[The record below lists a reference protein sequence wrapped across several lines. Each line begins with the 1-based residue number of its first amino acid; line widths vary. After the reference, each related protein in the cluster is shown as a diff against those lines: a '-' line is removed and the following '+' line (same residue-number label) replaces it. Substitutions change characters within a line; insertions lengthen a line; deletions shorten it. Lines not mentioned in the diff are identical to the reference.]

1 MDKIIV
7 NPLDVRGLGNIVS
20 PKTISDFGVLNGTLS
35 SGSDTVNNQSMTVY
49 STDYLVG
56 SSISLSAVDGNS
68 DTVDVITDSQV
79 TVYAVLK
86 DDDDTV
92 IEGATVY
99 FNVNGTI
106 SSDVTDNTGEAEGPT
121 INYGGDDDVYYIRA
135 YYTGTGSL
143 AGCCAYKRLYNISS
157 VVSLVLYGDKI
168 IIQAGDT
175 LKLLAK
181 VEGTDVDGSIVPVPN
196 SRVIFIKYNPELF
209 KFVGTGG
216 TETDTFEYNYSRVV
230 MTPTSAGTLLDGSSP
245 NLYYCWASLGEDT
258 SNFYDFFGDV
268 TIEFDVVSLSNQGAL
283 LQIYADGSTNYF
295 QKTLLDDFGCV
306 GGEHIKVTVTENI
319 VECYKDDV
327 KIDSLTTEVD
337 FNNNKYRIGF
347 RGYSGWSLKFKN
359 FVIGGY

>member
-56 SSISLSAVDGNS
+56 SSISLSAVDGNN

-121 INYGGDDDVYYIRA
+121 INYGGEDEVYYIRA
-135 YYTGTGSL
+135 YYLGTNGL
-143 AGCCAYKRLYNISS
+143 AGCTSYKIMPNNYAHVPDNLK
-157 VVSLVLYGDKI
+157 VYGTKTI
-168 IIQAGDT
+168 MQTGDT
-175 LKLLAK
+175 LKLFGVVTDEGNEPVQGVR
-181 VEGTDVDGSIVPVPN
+181 VEFYIIDG
-196 SRVIFIKYNPELF
+196 
-209 KFVGTGG
+209 
-216 TETDTFEYNYSRVV
+216 
-230 MTPTSAGTLLDGSSP
+230 
-245 NLYYCWASLGEDT
+245 
-258 SNFYDFFGDV
+258 
-268 TIEFDVVSLSNQGAL
+268 
-283 LQIYADGSTNYF
+283 
-295 QKTLLDDFGCV
+295 DD
-306 GGEHIKVTVTENI
+306 E
-319 VECYKDDV
+319 
-327 KIDSLTTEVD
+327 
-337 FNNNKYRIGF
+337 
-347 RGYSGWSLKFKN
+347 
-359 FVIGGY
+359 